1 MPYRCVRYVGAY
13 AISAKTKRD
22 IFGACYFSVIYALY
36 SVNQLDYWDNK
47 ESYTDRKSLATPLHD
62 MLFVLMWCKGLNL
75 FSRLPIKIVG
85 SYRVDWSEISA
96 SGMSSGGGM
105 TTQMH
110 VAYSSVF
117 MGVGIISGSKH
128 AQSWL
133 LWLAGCG
140 WLQADIWYISCE

>member
-1 MPYRCVRYVGAY
+1 
-13 AISAKTKRD
+13 
-22 IFGACYFSVIYALY
+22 
-36 SVNQLDYWDNK
+36 
-47 ESYTDRKSLATPLHD
+47 
-62 MLFVLMWCKGLNL
+62 L